1 MRARSHNYLT
11 FFFRIMICAPMSLAE
26 LAENVEFC
34 HQASQNAFV
43 KLIVQ
48 EREGQFADLT
58 DSFIKATAIYI
69 AWLASKVLFKDLKLN
84 SDEFRTIFINFLTLK
99 QFF

>member
-1 MRARSHNYLT
+1 
-11 FFFRIMICAPMSLAE
+11 MICAPMSLAE

-69 AWLASKVLFKDLKLN
+69 AWLASKAFISVQ
-84 SDEFRTIFINFLTLK
+84 SSTTILATRIFSKN
-99 QFF
+99 